1 MNIAL
6 WVIQGLLVSL
16 FLFAGGMKLFARDR
30 FRERAEQRHPD
41 RALGL
46 SRGLVTF
53 IGASEV
59 AGSLGLVLPLGT
71 QVLPVL
77 TPFAAIGL
85 AVIMVLATR
94 FHLKRGEPVSMTIGL
109 AVLCMVV
116 AVGRGLG

>member
-6 WVIQGLLVSL
+6 WVIQGLLAPL
-16 FLFAGGMKLFARDR
+16 FLFAGGMKLFAQDR
-30 FRERAEQRHPD
+30 YREQAEQQHPD

-77 TPFAAIGL
+77 TPLAAIGL

-94 FHLKRGEPVSMTIGL
+94 FHLKRGEPVLMTIGL

-116 AVGRGLG
+116 ALGRGLG

>member
-6 WVIQGLLVSL
+6 WVIQGLLASL

-77 TPFAAIGL
+77 TPLAAIGL

-109 AVLCMVV
+109 AELCMVV
-116 AVGRGLG
+116 VVGRGLG